1 MPLEIVFNNFHMNL
15 LTRDT
20 LVGLVDRAGGL
31 SVEVHDDYHPSFASP
46 LYLDA
51 VLRRTGSD
59 NGPGLAVVKSDYD
72 EDYYRSWLKWDTHP
86 VLAPAGRLGEA
97 CGVSV

>member
-20 LVGLVDRAGGL
+20 LVGLVGRAGGL

-51 VLRRTGSD
+51 VLRFGPAPTTGRALRWSRATTTRTTTA
-59 NGPGLAVVKSDYD
+59 PG
-72 EDYYRSWLKWDTHP
+72 
-86 VLAPAGRLGEA
+86 
-97 CGVSV
+97 